1 MPTLMNNP
9 PLNKSHPP
17 ATVSRAHANPP
28 RTRTSIVIDDHPP
41 KAKSHSH
48 GSPEVNSSKR
58 NSHGPPEAPL
68 GRNSNPRPRRKR
80 RCQSCLPN
88 PRRSTASTHTPS
100 SSRDNVHRNHRPQG
114 TLITTSSARA
124 KDLVISNPIPIEGP
138 DAPVPR
144 GRRPGNLVPIIPF
157 TEINRGFS
165 SPDSS
170 DLSSNRSRTA
180 SEART
185 PISDLSP
192 TTDTDITS
200 MGGGSDEEGREEG
213 QSTLSYGATSSTST
227 GYDSGYTSSST
238 GGYTSSSIGV
248 SRISGSKMTANMHI
262 HRMSMNMDSRLQN
275 EMAANMNVHTEGI
288 SGSSKQRTRPAPLDL
303 DAARKEISGGRIAV
317 RTSTQSSDIPL
328 HMAHPGNRQSAI
340 VQFSDP
346 AYAHHLATLQRSMS
360 TAEKRRSVRLV
371 PKDQYDDAP
380 PASVS
385 SSDDISE
392 APLPAPRRSAAHAP
406 GRHSVYGV
414 PPPAPTPPM
423 STSDEYTEKSM
434 SAGTPAP
441 PPTGVTSDDDDLT
454 SAPGAVSQVAAPDG
468 VRPKKS
474 FGQKAREVLLL
485 PPLVTVLVVDK
496 AWRKVR
502 GKKGPRPMAEVPGV
516 WPVLNKMAPN

>member
-1 MPTLMNNP
+1 MPSLMNNL

-17 ATVSRAHANPP
+17 ATVSRAHNPP
-28 RTRTSIVIDDHPP
+28 RTRTSGVPEDSPLRS
-41 KAKSHSH
+41 KSHIQ
-48 GSPEVNSSKR
+48 GGPEAYPSKR
-58 NSHGPPEAPL
+58 SSHVPPEALP
-68 GRNSNPRPRRKR
+68 GKNSNPRPRRKG
-80 RCQSCLPN
+80 RCQSCLPP

-100 SSRDNVHRNHRPQG
+100 SSRDNVPRTHRPQG
-114 TLITTSSARA
+114 ALATASSARA

-157 TEINRGFS
+157 AEINRGF

-185 PISDLSP
+185 PISDLSL

-200 MGGGSDEEGREEG
+200 VGGSSGEEGGEEG
-213 QSTLSYGATSSTST
+213 QSTLSYGATSTTST

-238 GGYTSSSIGV
+238 GGYTSSSMGG

-262 HRMSMNMDSRLQN
+262 HRMSMNMDSRLQS
-275 EMAANMNVHTEGI
+275 ETAANMNLHTEGT
-288 SGSSKQRTRPAPLDL
+288 SGPSKQRARPAPLNL
-303 DAARKEISGGRIAV
+303 DAASKEIPGGKIAV
-317 RTSTQSSDIPL
+317 RTSTQSADIPL
-328 HMAHPGNRQSAI
+328 HMAHPGNRQSAV

-346 AYAHHLATLQRSMS
+346 AYAHHVATLQRSMS
-360 TAEKRRSVRLV
+360 SAEKRRSVRLV
-371 PKDQYDDAP
+371 PKDQYEDAP
-380 PASVS
+380 PTSVS
-385 SSDDISE
+385 SSDEISE
-392 APLPAPRRSAAHAP
+392 APLPAPRRITAHAP

-434 SAGTPAP
+434 SIGTPAQL
-441 PPTGVTSDDDDLT
+441 PTGVTSDDDDLT
-454 SAPGAVSQVAAPDG
+454 STGGAVSGVSAPGG

-496 AWRKVR
+496 AWRKMR
-502 GKKGPRPMAEVPGV
+502 GKKGPRPMGEVPGV

>member
-1 MPTLMNNP
+1 MNNP

-17 ATVSRAHANPP
+17 ATVSRTHANPP
-28 RTRTSIVIDDHPP
+28 RTRTSVVIDDHPP
-41 KAKSHSH
+41 RSKPHSH
-48 GSPEVNSSKR
+48 GGPEAYPSKR
-58 NSHGPPEAPL
+58 NSHGPPEALP
-68 GRNSNPRPRRKR
+68 GRNSNSRPRRKG
-80 RCQSCLPN
+80 RCQSCLPP
-88 PRRSTASTHTPS
+88 PRRSTTSTHTPS
-100 SSRDNVHRNHRPQG
+100 SSRDNVPRTHRPQG
-114 TLITTSSARA
+114 TLTTASSARA

-138 DAPVPR
+138 DAPAPR

-157 TEINRGFS
+157 AEINRGFS
-165 SPDSS
+165 PPDSS

-185 PISDLSP
+185 PISDLSL

-200 MGGGSDEEGREEG
+200 VEGSRGEEGGEEG
-213 QSTLSYGATSSTST
+213 QSTLSYGATSTTST

-238 GGYTSSSIGV
+238 GGYTSSSIGG

-275 EMAANMNVHTEGI
+275 EMTANMNLHTEGT
-288 SGSSKQRTRPAPLDL
+288 SGSSKQRSRPAPLNL
-303 DAARKEISGGRIAV
+303 DAATKEISGGRTAV
-317 RTSTQSSDIPL
+317 RTSTQSADIPL
-328 HMAHPGNRQSAI
+328 HMAHPGNRQSAV

-346 AYAHHLATLQRSMS
+346 AYAHHVATLQRSMS

-371 PKDQYDDAP
+371 PRDQYEDAP
-380 PASVS
+380 PTSVS

-392 APLPAPRRSAAHAP
+392 ASLPAPRRSAAHAP
-406 GRHSVYGV
+406 GRHSVYGA

-434 SAGTPAP
+434 SVGTPAP

-454 SAPGAVSQVAAPDG
+454 SAGGAVSRVGAPGG

-496 AWRKVR
+496 AWRKMR

>member
-1 MPTLMNNP
+1 MPR
-9 PLNKSHPP
+9 SH
-17 ATVSRAHANPP
+17 H
-28 RTRTSIVIDDHPP
+28 
-41 KAKSHSH
+41 
-48 GSPEVNSSKR
+48 
-58 NSHGPPEAPL
+58 
-68 GRNSNPRPRRKR
+68 
-80 RCQSCLPN
+80 
-88 PRRSTASTHTPS
+88 
-100 SSRDNVHRNHRPQG
+100 PQG
-114 TLITTSSARA
+114 TLTTVGSVRA

-144 GRRPGNLVPIIPF
+144 GRRPGNLVPIVPF
-157 TEINRGFS
+157 SKINRDFS

-185 PISDLSP
+185 PISDLSL

-200 MGGGSDEEGREEG
+200 VGESSGEEGGEEG
-213 QSTLSYGATSSTST
+213 QSTLSYGATSTTST

-238 GGYTSSSIGV
+238 GGYASSSIGG

-262 HRMSMNMDSRLQN
+262 HRMSMNMDTRLQS
-275 EMAANMNVHTEGI
+275 EMAANMNTHRERT
-288 SGSSKQRTRPAPLDL
+288 SGSSKQRPRPAPLNL
-303 DAARKEISGGRIAV
+303 DAATKEVSGGRSAV
-317 RTSTQSSDIPL
+317 RTSIQSADIPL

-346 AYAHHLATLQRSMS
+346 AYAHHVATLQRSMS

-371 PKDQYDDAP
+371 PKDQYEDAP
-380 PASVS
+380 PTSVS

-392 APLPAPRRSAAHAP
+392 VPVPAPRRSAAHAP

-423 STSDEYTEKSM
+423 SMSDGYTEKSM
-434 SAGTPAP
+434 SVGTPAP
-441 PPTGVTSDDDDLT
+441 PPTGETSDGDDDLT
-454 SAPGAVSQVAAPDG
+454 SAPGGVSRVDVPGG

-496 AWRKVR
+496 AWRKMR

-516 WPVLNKMAPN
+516 WPVLNKMAPS